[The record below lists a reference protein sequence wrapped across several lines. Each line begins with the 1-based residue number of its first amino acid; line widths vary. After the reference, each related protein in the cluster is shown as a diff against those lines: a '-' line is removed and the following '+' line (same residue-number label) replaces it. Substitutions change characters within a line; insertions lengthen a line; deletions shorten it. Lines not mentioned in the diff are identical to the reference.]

1 MTRFI
6 SFFICLLW
14 AGTAA
19 AQSTQTLRG
28 QVVDQITQQPVIG
41 ATIRITDTA
50 LGATTNADGHYKLPN
65 VPLGRQT
72 VLITAIGYEPQTLTD
87 IDVTAG
93 KEVVLQ
99 VQLAEGATQLG
110 EVQVRYNREQDPLV
124 TNNPIATLS
133 ARSFN
138 VEETKR
144 YAGSLGDP
152 SRMAANF
159 AGVVANNDSRN
170 DIIIRGNSPLGLLWQ
185 LEGMNI
191 PNPNHYGST
200 YNTGGVVS
208 ILNNNVLAKSDFFT
222 SAFPANYGNGTS
234 GVFDLRMREG
244 NNEKRE
250 YVAQLG
256 FNGFEAGAEGPLG
269 AAPKDPSVRRA
280 SFLINYR
287 YTALGLLKNLGV
299 QIGTA
304 SPPLYQ
310 DVNAKFTFPLR
321 NNRKIT
327 LFALGGLSRI
337 NLLGKDIDTTRTDFY
352 GRPDQ
357 NIYPAFKTG
366 IAGLTYETRLSA
378 STFAKFVVGTTY
390 ANQLYREDSLG
401 TLQGEPRP
409 FLTTDATFS
418 ALKYSAVANL
428 THKFSPTSTVY
439 FGGMIDYSA
448 TEIFRR
454 KATGLT
460 TSRIWANLSDNL
472 VLSQAYVNWRYRVGP
487 RLAGPRL
494 AGTRLTL
501 NLGLH
506 GQHLNF
512 TGQAVVEPRL
522 GLSYRTGER
531 GELTLGYGL
540 HHQAQGAYTYFV
552 LDPAGNATNRNL
564 RFSRSQHVVAGYKTI
579 VGQAFSLKLEGY
591 YQALDQIPVHRYASA
606 FSLLNEGSGAAP
618 VDQFSLVNNGTG
630 RNYGVDVTLERTLQK
645 GVYVLVTGSLFDSK
659 YRGSDGVLRNTAFN
673 TNYVLNMLG
682 GKEWRL
688 KKQGNTLALNV
699 RFTTTGGRYFTPPNI
714 AASRAVGELVENEG
728 LAFTEQQPAYLR
740 LDIKAAYKRSYR
752 RTALELALDLQNA
765 TGNQNVFRQGYN
777 RTNQVISTE
786 YQQGFFPVP
795 TIRYTF

>member
-1 MTRFI
+1 MTRLFI
-6 SFFICLLW
+6 TLISLIW
-14 AGTAA
+14 AITAA
-19 AQSTQTLRG
+19 AQSGQTIRG
-28 QVVDQITQQPVIG
+28 QVVDQVTQQPVVG
-41 ATIRITDTA
+41 AAIRIGEA
-50 LGATTNADGHYKLPN
+50 GPGATTDTEGIYKLTN
-65 VPLGRQT
+65 VPLGRRT
-72 VLITAIGYEPQTLTD
+72 VLASAVGYEPQKIAD
-87 IDVTAG
+87 IDVTSG
-93 KEVVLQ
+93 KEVVLRI
-99 VQLAEGATQLG
+99 QLAEAVTQLG

-124 TNNPIATLS
+124 TNSPIATVS

-222 SAFPANYGNGTS
+222 SAFPANYGNGLS

-256 FNGFEAGAEGPLG
+256 FNGFEAGAEGPLLP
-269 AAPKDPSVRRA
+269 APKDPSVRRA

-287 YTALGLLKNLGV
+287 YTALGLLRNLGV

-310 DVNAKFTFPLR
+310 DLNLKFTFPLR

-337 NLLGKDIDTTRTDFY
+337 NLLGKDIDTTRADFY

-357 NIYPAFKTG
+357 NIYPTFRTG

-378 STFAKFVVGTTY
+378 RTFAKFVVGTSY
-390 ANQLYREDSLG
+390 ANQLYREDSLA
-401 TLQGEPRP
+401 TVQGEPRP
-409 FLTTDATFS
+409 FLVTDATFT
-418 ALKYSAVANL
+418 ALKYSLVANL
-428 THKFSPTSTVY
+428 THKFSPKSTVY

-454 KATGLT
+454 KALSLT
-460 TSRIWANLSDNL
+460 ASRIWANLSDNL
-472 VLSQAYVNWRYRVGP
+472 ILSQVYANWRYR
-487 RLAGPRL
+487 AGS
-494 AGTRLTL
+494 RLTL
-501 NLGLH
+501 NSGLH
-506 GQHLNF
+506 GQHLNLN
-512 TGQAVVEPRL
+512 GQLVIEPRL
-522 GLSYRTGER
+522 GLSYQTGAR

-552 LDPAGNATNRNL
+552 LDPTGNATNRAL
-564 RFSRSQHVVAGYKTI
+564 RFSRSQHVVAGYKTT
-579 VGQAFSLKLEGY
+579 VGQFFSLKFEAY
-591 YQALDQIPVHRYASA
+591 YQALDQIPVHRYSSA

-630 RNYGVDVTLERTLQK
+630 RNYGLDLTVERMMQQ
-645 GVYVLVTGSLFDSK
+645 GMYVLITGSLFDSK
-659 YRGSDGVLRNTAFN
+659 YRGSDGMLRNTAFN
-673 TNYVLNMLG
+673 TNYVLNLLG
-682 GKEWRL
+682 GKEWQL
-688 KKQGNTLALNV
+688 KKPGNTLALNI
-699 RFTTTGGRYFTPPNI
+699 RFTTTGGRYFTPPNV
-714 AASRAVGELVENEG
+714 AASRAVGELVEDER
-728 LAFTEQQPAYLR
+728 LAFAEQQTPYLR
-740 LDIKAAYKRSYR
+740 LDVRAAYKRNYR

-765 TGNQNVFRQGYN
+765 TGNKNVFRQGYN